1 MIESMIIALREGI
14 EIALV
19 LGILI
24 VYLNKIGRP
33 SLIVSVY
40 TGLALALLA
49 SVGGA
54 VVLQELSIDSESL
67 EGFFMLAAAVFVISM
82 IIWMW
87 LTAKKIRG
95 DIEARVNT
103 IVGSSSSW
111 KAHAGILSFTFL
123 MIVREGIETAIFLQ
137 AVALSAGAWRS
148 IAGTTI
154 GLLMAAVFAV
164 LFIRGSVRI
173 DIGRFLRVT
182 AVTLLVFTL
191 QLIVNAVHEF
201 YEYGILP
208 ASPKMMGILGPIV
221 QNNILF
227 ILAILSIP
235 AIMLLIPGKKVRPA
249 PSDMAGDSTGEIVA
263 PGLRQRRW
271 QLSAGIAS
279 MCIIS
284 FLGVGDVFTSNHDAD
299 LTAQMLPF
307 PSAGA
312 VRVPVSEVSDNN
324 VHRYAITDRGLTIRF
339 FVLRT
344 GFGKFATAF
353 DACYACYS
361 YGRYYLK
368 NGELICS
375 QCDAPFPLN
384 KLRLTREEAEP
395 DENNSGSMEGNGCA
409 PIYLPSR
416 LHGGNI
422 EIKLTDLQSK
432 RKYFDITAEP
442 K

>member
-24 VYLNKIGRP
+24 VYLRKIERP
-33 SLIVSVY
+33 SLVTSVY
-40 TGLALALLA
+40 TGLVLALLA

-54 VVLQELSIDSESL
+54 VLLQKFAIDQESL
-67 EGFFMLAAAVFVISM
+67 EGWFMLAAAVFVISM
-82 IIWMW
+82 IAWMW
-87 LTAKKIRG
+87 LTAKKIRRE
-95 DIEARVNT
+95 IEARISS
-103 IVGSSSSW
+103 IVESTTSW
-111 KAHAGILSFTFL
+111 KSHASILSFTFL

-137 AVALSAGAWRS
+137 AVALSTGAWRS
-148 IAGTTI
+148 IWGTVI
-154 GLLMAAVFAV
+154 GLAMAAIFAV
-164 LFIRGSVRI
+164 LFIRGSLRI
-173 DIGRFLRVT
+173 NITRFLRVT
-182 AVTLLVFTL
+182 AVTLLIFTV
-191 QLIVNAVHEF
+191 QLIVNAFHEF
-201 YEYGILP
+201 YEYGVFP
-208 ASPKMMGILGPIV
+208 ANPKMMGLLGPIV

-235 AIMLLIPGKKVRPA
+235 AIMLLIPGKPA
-249 PSDMAGDSTGEIVA
+249 KQPAGIPPAGDPA
-263 PGLRQRRW
+263 LPGRARGSRRW
-271 QLSAGIAS
+271 QLSAGVAS
-279 MCIIS
+279 ICIIF
-284 FLGVGDVFTSNHDAD
+284 FLGVGDIFSSNTEMD
-299 LTAQMLPF
+299 L
-307 PSAGA
+307 SAKTISTPASGLIEI
-312 VRVPVSEVSDNN
+312 PVSQVSDNN
-324 VHRYAITDRGLTIRF
+324 LHRYSITDAGLTIRF

-375 QCDAPFPLN
+375 QCDAPSPLS
-384 KLRLTREEAEP
+384 KLHLTRGEAEP

-416 LHGGNI
+416 LSGGNI
-422 EIKLTDLQSK
+422 EIKLSDLQSK
-432 RKYFDITAEP
+432 RKYFDINEDS

>member
-1 MIESMIIALREGI
+1 MIESIIISLREGI

-24 VYLNKIGRP
+24 VYLKKIQQN
-33 SLIVSVY
+33 SLITSVY
-40 TGLALALLA
+40 VGLVLALIA
-49 SVGGA
+49 SIGGA
-54 VVLQELSIDSESL
+54 IILQRLGIDQESL
-67 EGFFMLAAAVFVISM
+67 EGYFMLAAAIFVISM
-82 IIWMW
+82 IVWMW
-87 LTAKKIRG
+87 MTAKRIRHE
-95 DIEARVNT
+95 IEEKVNT
-103 IVGSSSSW
+103 IVQSVSTW
-111 KAHAGILSFTFL
+111 RAHLGILAFTFL

-137 AVALSAGAWRS
+137 AVALSTDAWRS
-148 IAGTTI
+148 IVGTVI
-154 GLLMAAVFAV
+154 GLSTATVFAV

-173 DIGRFLRVT
+173 DISRFLRVT

-191 QLIVNAVHEF
+191 QLIVNAFHEF

-208 ASPKMMGILGPIV
+208 ASPRMMGILGPIV

-235 AIMLLIPGKKVRPA
+235 AIMLMIPGRAA
-249 PSDMAGDSTGEIVA
+249 PQPSRDSRDGKTPGGGRAKGE
-263 PGLRQRRW
+263 RRW

-279 MCIIS
+279 ICIIS
-284 FLGVGDVFTSNHDAD
+284 FLGVGDIFSSNHDVD
-299 LTAQMLPF
+299 LTAKPLIT
-307 PSAGA
+307 PSSGLIEI
-312 VRVPVSEVSDNN
+312 PVTEVSDNN
-324 VHRYAITDRGLTIRF
+324 VHRYSIVDQGLTIRF

-375 QCDAPFPLN
+375 QCDAPFPLS
-384 KLRLTREEAEP
+384 KLHLTRGEAEP

-416 LHGGNI
+416 LSGGSI
-422 EIKLTDLQSK
+422 EVRLTDLQSR
-432 RKYFDITAEP
+432 RKYFDISEEQ

>member
-137 AVALSAGAWRS
+137 AVALSAGAWLN

-191 QLIVNAVHEF
+191 QLILNAVHEF

-235 AIMLLIPGKKVRPA
+235 AIMLLIPGKRA
-249 PSDMAGDSTGEIVA
+249 RQSATDADDSATGSTGGIVA

-279 MCIIS
+279 ICIIS
-284 FLGVGDVFTSNHDAD
+284 FLGVGDVFTSNHDTD
-299 LTAQMLPF
+299 LSAKMLPF

-312 VRVPVSEVSDNN
+312 VRIPVAEVSDNN
-324 VHRYAITDRGLTIRF
+324 VHRYSITDGGL
-339 FVLRT
+339 
-344 GFGKFATAF
+344 
-353 DACYACYS
+353 
-361 YGRYYLK
+361 
-368 NGELICS
+368 
-375 QCDAPFPLN
+375 
-384 KLRLTREEAEP
+384 
-395 DENNSGSMEGNGCA
+395 
-409 PIYLPSR
+409 
-416 LHGGNI
+416 
-422 EIKLTDLQSK
+422 
-432 RKYFDITAEP
+432 
-442 K
+442 